1 MSDMLQ
7 TAGETI
13 KPFVPQ
19 KHLPHLIKTLYGL
32 TVESC
37 EELDSYDDRNYHVTV
52 TDQSE
57 NPYISHPSPD
67 GYVLKILNKMQSKNP
82 LLVEAQHAMMA
93 HIDKKGVPIP
103 KLVKNL
109 KGETT
114 SLEKIYHSE
123 NITDSTP
130 FHFYL
135 VRLMTYIPGETFEG
149 KATQPGSLYNIGK
162 LVGRLHN
169 SLEGFHHGFF
179 DTYKYMWNLTEME
192 HLREFLG
199 GVQDEKRRSLMVEI
213 IDAFTKEV
221 VPKYDKLT
229 KGMIHGDLNEC
240 NILTHDSPGQD
251 NVPQESRV
259 CDVTALID
267 FNDVVLSYTVFDV
280 AICIAYM
287 SVKCKE
293 IDQRDVGGYVLA
305 GYLSERNLNS
315 TEREI
320 MKVCVC
326 ARIAQSLVMGA
337 YTNYMDPSNTY
348 VLNTAARGWPLLY
361 LLWETPKPEID
372 ARWNKIIEEY
382 EY

>member
-1 MSDMLQ
+1 MYKFS
-7 TAGETI
+7 
-13 KPFVPQ
+13 FV
-19 KHLPHLIKTLYGL
+19 
-32 TVESC
+32 
-37 EELDSYDDRNYHVTV
+37 
-52 TDQSE
+52 
-57 NPYISHPSPD
+57 
-67 GYVLKILNKMQSKNP
+67 
-82 LLVEAQHAMMA
+82 
-93 HIDKKGVPIP
+93 
-103 KLVKNL
+103 
-109 KGETT
+109 
-114 SLEKIYHSE
+114 
-123 NITDSTP
+123 
-130 FHFYL
+130 
-135 VRLMTYIPGETFEG
+135 
-149 KATQPGSLYNIGK
+149 TQ
-162 LVGRLHN
+162 
-169 SLEGFHHGFF
+169 GFHHGFF

-229 KGMIHGDLNEC
+229 KGEKEFAILASFLNFSLKSIMILIFLCFLSLFLLAIGMIHGDLNEC